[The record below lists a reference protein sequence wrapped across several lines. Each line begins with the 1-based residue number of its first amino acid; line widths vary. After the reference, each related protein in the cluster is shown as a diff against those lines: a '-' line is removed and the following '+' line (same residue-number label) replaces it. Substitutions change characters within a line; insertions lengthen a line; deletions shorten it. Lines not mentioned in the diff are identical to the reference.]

1 MTDMEPTSLD
11 LLRAVLDPVRLAVL
25 GSSIGEPVSLA
36 AIEKRTG
43 ATRREVAEAIGA
55 LRSAGFLDAEG
66 RAVPEALRQIAMD
79 LPSDRTEPGSIVGPW
94 TPAEADVLA
103 RFFDGDRLRSIPSNI
118 SKRRLVL
125 ERIAQDF
132 EPGVRYHERDVNF
145 RIQLVFSDYAA
156 IRRYLIDEG
165 FMDRA
170 DGSYWR
176 TGGRHETATPT
187 SPVADASVL
196 DTEMSG
202 VELRQYTD
210 DMAMDLVIA
219 ANHPE
224 ISRFMS
230 DRFPYPYTLT
240 AASEWI
246 AFTREEPEPQNYA
259 VFLGDELVGGVG
271 AAHLGLERTGAYEIG
286 WWLTPSHWR
295 RGITSA
301 AVRTLIA
308 ELFGVRGAMKVR
320 APVMA
325 PNTAS
330 AAVASKVGMQ
340 LEGTQ
345 RQLFLKGGVRHDQ
358 LDFGMTR
365 DQWASP

>member
-1 MTDMEPTSLD
+1 MTESEPTSLD

-25 GSSIGEPVSLA
+25 GSAIGEPVSLS

-66 RAVPEALRQIAMD
+66 RAVPEVLRQIAMD
-79 LPSDRTEPGSIVGPW
+79 LPTDRTEPESIVGPW
-94 TPAEADVLA
+94 TPAEAEVLA

-176 TGGRHETATPT
+176 TGGRHETASPT
-187 SPVADASVL
+187 SAVTIASVL
-196 DTEMSG
+196 STT
-202 VELRQYTD
+202 VPKL
-210 DMAMDLVIA
+210 
-219 ANHPE
+219 
-224 ISRFMS
+224 
-230 DRFPYPYTLT
+230 
-240 AASEWI
+240 
-246 AFTREEPEPQNYA
+246 
-259 VFLGDELVGGVG
+259 
-271 AAHLGLERTGAYEIG
+271 
-286 WWLTPSHWR
+286 
-295 RGITSA
+295 
-301 AVRTLIA
+301 
-308 ELFGVRGAMKVR
+308 
-320 APVMA
+320 
-325 PNTAS
+325 
-330 AAVASKVGMQ
+330 
-340 LEGTQ
+340 
-345 RQLFLKGGVRHDQ
+345 
-358 LDFGMTR
+358 
-365 DQWASP
+365 